1 MKFSEF
7 KILDKDGLFCEVTLT
22 KRKFLFF
29 KTKQTIELYRPS
41 PSSNWRYLENGKR
54 LPVEDNI
61 ELCNIERATEAK
73 KKFNGLKNEIKP

>member
-29 KTKQTIELYRPS
+29 KTTQTIKLYRA
-41 PSSNWRYLENGKR
+41 SSYVNWRSLENGEL
-54 LPVEDNI
+54 LPVKDQI
-61 ELCNIERATEAK
+61 QLCNLEIAMEANK
-73 KKFNGLKNEIKP
+73 LLNQLKNEIKP